1 MLQKQVNRLRRKQRI
16 RAKITGTAT
25 KPRLSLFRSSN
36 NIYVQMIDDTQG
48 KTLAFASDLSIDTK
62 WLTKTQ
68 RAQKVGEE
76 IAKLAE
82 NLKIQDV
89 VFDRGGFSYHGRVK
103 TLADAA
109 REGGLKF

>member
-48 KTLAFASDLSIDTK
+48 KTLASASDLSIDTK
-62 WLTKTQ
+62 
-68 RAQKVGEE
+68 
-76 IAKLAE
+76 
-82 NLKIQDV
+82 
-89 VFDRGGFSYHGRVK
+89 
-103 TLADAA
+103 
-109 REGGLKF
+109 